1 MTLAYEFTLGEDAHA
16 VSIAARRPDLVMTV
30 DGRRYTV
37 QEAGAL
43 NEDGCALLT
52 VDGRSYQVWRTW
64 EGNRIHL
71 RIGNRSF
78 SVGYEDAITAAQHH
92 AGGDDTLRADMPG
105 VVVAVNVS
113 AGAEVHA
120 GDVLVTIESMKMQ
133 INIVAPRDGVVEAV
147 YVGVNQTFD
156 KGAQL
161 ISLHAES

>member
-1 MTLAYEFTLGEDAHA
+1 MALEYSFNLDGTEHG
-16 VSIAARRPDLVMTV
+16 VSIAARLPELVLTV
-30 DGRRYTV
+30 DGIAHTV
-37 QEAGAL
+37 RESGAL
-43 NEDGCALLT
+43 NEECALLT

-105 VVVAVNVS
+105 VVVAVNAS
-113 AGAEVHA
+113 AGAHVSA
-120 GDVLVTIESMKMQ
+120 GDVLIVIESMKMQ

-147 YVGVNQTFD
+147 CVEVNQTFD

>member
-1 MTLAYEFTLGEDAHA
+1 MALEYIFNLDGTDHG
-16 VSIAARRPDLVMTV
+16 VSIAARYPELVLTV
-30 DGRRYTV
+30 DGVAHHVR
-37 QEAGAL
+37 ESSAL
-43 NEDGCALLT
+43 NEECALLT

-64 EGNRIHL
+64 ESNRIHL

-105 VVVAVNVS
+105 VVVGIN
-113 AGAEVHA
+113 AGVGATVVT
-120 GDVLVTIESMKMQ
+120 GDVLIVIESMKMQ
-133 INIVAPRDGVVEAV
+133 INIVAPRDGTVEAV
-147 YVGVNQTFD
+147 YVDINQTFD